1 VQGGDGRADFP
12 LILRSGASL
21 ALQETRSIPSA
32 SATRSRKVIF
42 MRGPR
47 YRFPDQVRNTT
58 RTIAARMIREGEIA
72 RSPEDLDVWIAE
84 RPEVHAPLEKGGY
97 GSAFDSSDLYPLL
110 AVFLGPENAPAPA
123 ADSTPTGLSRKTLAM
138 LVGILVV
145 VVLIVVLLL

>member
-1 VQGGDGRADFP
+1 
-12 LILRSGASL
+12 
-21 ALQETRSIPSA
+21 
-32 SATRSRKVIF
+32 

-72 RSPEDLDVWIAE
+72 RSPEDLDAWIRG

-110 AVFLGPENAPAPA
+110 VVFLGPENAPVAEA
-123 ADSTPTGLSRKTLAM
+123 QATSTGLSGNMPALI
-138 LVGILVV
+138 VGILVV
-145 VVLIVVLLL
+145 VVLVVFLLL

>member
-1 VQGGDGRADFP
+1 
-12 LILRSGASL
+12 
-21 ALQETRSIPSA
+21 
-32 SATRSRKVIF
+32 

-72 RSPEDLDVWIAE
+72 RSPEDLDAWITR

-97 GSAFDSSDLYPLL
+97 GSAFDSSDLFPLL

-123 ADSTPTGLSRKTLAM
+123 VDGTSPGRSRNMMA
-138 LVGILVV
+138 LVIGVLVV
-145 VVLIVVLLL
+145 AVLVLFILL